1 MSRITHDK
9 EIAGRGNKKSFER
22 IGTRLNEVAWLGWV
36 GPLSLVV
43 LKVLM
48 LLKLFLEIDAQ
59 GLTLPQ
65 TKKKNTQQ
73 GRKKEPHDI
82 IKDIF

>member
-22 IGTRLNEVAWLGWV
+22 IGTRLNEVARLGWV

-65 TKKKNTQQ
+65 TKKNNTQHC
-73 GRKKEPHDI
+73 RKKEPHDI